1 MARRQSRFIR
11 FAFNIF
17 RAGCLMSAK
26 KTVFA
31 VVSVLLVAAVTSAYF
46 VNEYIAKPKQGPVAA
61 GNGAMQAVAVEAEA
75 PTIGS
80 INRTIEAVGTLI
92 SDESVV
98 LSPELAGRVSEI
110 SFNEGEAVTI
120 GQSLIKLDAA
130 VNAAELAEAE
140 AALALSVAN
149 HSRAERL
156 FKSGSGT
163 ERARDEAL
171 SAMNADKA
179 RVDLAKARL
188 DKMDI
193 KAPFNGVAG
202 LRNVSVGDYVT
213 PGQSLTNI
221 EKIDV
226 LKVDFRIPEVYLGSL
241 RQGQKINVRVDA
253 FAGQVFDGEVF
264 AVNPR
269 IDESGRSIILRARL
283 DNDEMILRPGL
294 FARVNLI
301 VENRDNALMI
311 PEQALWPQGN
321 QQAVYTIVD
330 NKPVLVTVQTG
341 LRRNGM
347 VEITEGL
354 SASDMVVTAG
364 QMKIRPNSSVTII
377 PTNAAAGE

>member
-1 MARRQSRFIR
+1 
-11 FAFNIF
+11 
-17 RAGCLMSAK
+17 MSAK

-31 VVSVLLVAAVTSAYF
+31 VVSVLLVAAGASAYF
-46 VNEYIAKPKQGPVAA
+46 VNGFITQPKDAQTVSG
-61 GNGAMQAVAVEAEA
+61 GNGGGNMQAVAVEAEA

-120 GQSLIKLDAA
+120 GQSLIKLDAT

-188 DKMDI
+188 NKMDI

-253 FAGQVFDGEVF
+253 FAGRVFDGEVF

-283 DNDEMILRPGL
+283 DNDELILRPGL

-354 SASDMVVTAG
+354 SADDIVVTAG